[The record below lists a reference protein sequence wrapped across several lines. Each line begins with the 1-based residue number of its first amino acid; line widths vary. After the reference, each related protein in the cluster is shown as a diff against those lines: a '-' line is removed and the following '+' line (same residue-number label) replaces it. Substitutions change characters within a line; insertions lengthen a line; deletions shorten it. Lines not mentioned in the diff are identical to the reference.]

1 MEPENTNNT
10 YSFLIFTTMEITI
23 QSVNFETSVSVNEY
37 INKKLEKLNH
47 FAEIRAAEVQLKIIN
62 TSDKANKEIGIKIFV
77 GDQEF
82 FASKCAE
89 VYEDAVSQACE
100 ALERQIKKAKDKS
113 KA

>member
-1 MEPENTNNT
+1 MDS
-10 YSFLIFTTMEITI
+10 YRHSFDLSHRHGHPRHPREILDHHVI
-23 QSVNFETSVSVNEY
+23 
-37 INKKLEKLNH
+37 
-47 FAEIRAAEVQLKIIN
+47 
-62 TSDKANKEIGIKIFV
+62 V